1 MIFINWETG
10 GAAAYIFFPSSWSEF
25 EIRGSKNCE
34 KYIQGRKMM
43 DETAEVWHK
52 SNSTY
57 AKLKYNKY
65 IGKII
70 GT

>member
-1 MIFINWETG
+1 M
-10 GAAAYIFFPSSWSEF
+10 AYYDFHYLRDRRRRILHFFPSSWSEF

-34 KYIQGRKMM
+34 KYIQGLKMM
-43 DETAEVWHK
+43 DEIADK
-52 SNSTY
+52 SSSTY